1 MANLFDMKFCPKC
14 KGLLMPAKEGLLCAS
29 CGYKESAS
37 AEVKEEIKRKPR
49 AAAVPE
55 QEGDTDLKETM
66 PTVDA
71 VCSKCG
77 HDKALWY
84 TQQTRASDE
93 PETQFFICKKCS
105 HKWRKY

>member
-1 MANLFDMKFCPKC
+1 
-14 KGLLMPAKEGLLCAS
+14 MPVREGLLCSS
-29 CGYKESAS
+29 CGHKESANV
-37 AEVKEEIKRKPR
+37 EVKEEIKRKPKAPIM
-49 AAAVPE
+49 AAGGNADESAVE
-55 QEGDTDLKETM
+55 SM

-71 VCSKCG
+71 VCPKCN

-105 HKWRKY
+105 HRWRKY